1 MVAMMWIQIMDVAGV
16 VLGFGLVLAMLL
28 QLGKA
33 SPEQHT
39 EQRKP
44 S

>member
-1 MVAMMWIQIMDVAGV
+1 MGAILWIHVMDVAGA

-28 QLGKA
+28 QLRKA
-33 SPEQHT
+33 APEQHA
-39 EQRKP
+39 EQQKP